1 MSDFFLSL
9 MGLAFWL
16 QVVRI
21 SVPYALAALGG
32 VTSERS
38 GVIDLALEGK
48 LLFGAFA
55 AAWVADLGSSVWLG
69 ALAGAAA
76 GVLVAL
82 LYGYLV
88 IRLRA
93 DQIITGVAINLLAF
107 GLTRYLLKLVYG
119 STSSSPPTPG
129 FEGGL
134 AANPLLW
141 LLLLVV
147 LVWPVLFYR
156 TRFGL
161 RLRAAGE
168 HPEAVASVGVSVPRI
183 RWMAVGLSGLLAGLG
198 GAWLALDNH
207 GFTAEMSGGRGY
219 IALAA
224 LIMGKWRPLPA
235 VLACLLFGFAETCQ
249 LHLQAVDVGVPNELV
264 RSLPYLLTMVALA
277 GFIGRSRAPAA
288 LGRPAPA
295 DGRRRG
301 QTLDR
306 RRE

>member
-1 MSDFFLSL
+1 VSGFLESL
-9 MGLAFWL
+9 VGFAFWV
-16 QVVRI
+16 QVLRI
-21 SVPYALAALGG
+21 SVPYVLAALGG
-32 VTSERS
+32 ATSERS

-48 LLFGAFA
+48 LLVGAFA
-55 AAWVADLGSSVWLG
+55 TAWVADLSQSPWLG

-76 GVLVAL
+76 GALVAL
-82 LYGYLV
+82 LYGLLV
-88 IRLRA
+88 LRWRA
-93 DQIITGVAINLLAF
+93 NQIVVGVAINLLAF
-107 GLTRYLLKLVYG
+107 GLTRYLLKLAYG

-134 AANPLLW
+134 AGNPLFW
-141 LLLLVV
+141 ACAALVV
-147 LVWPVLFYR
+147 VWQPLFSR

-168 HPEAVASVGVSVPRI
+168 HPQAAASVGVVVGRV
-183 RWMAVGLSGLLAGLG
+183 RWAAVTLSGVLAGLG

-224 LIMGKWRPLPA
+224 VIMGKWRPA
-235 VLACLLFGFAETCQ
+235 AAALACLLFGFAETCQ
-249 LHLQAVDVGVPNELV
+249 LHLQAADLGLPTEVI

-288 LGRPAPA
+288 LGVPE
-295 DGRRRG
+295 DV
-301 QTLDR
+301 
-306 RRE
+306 